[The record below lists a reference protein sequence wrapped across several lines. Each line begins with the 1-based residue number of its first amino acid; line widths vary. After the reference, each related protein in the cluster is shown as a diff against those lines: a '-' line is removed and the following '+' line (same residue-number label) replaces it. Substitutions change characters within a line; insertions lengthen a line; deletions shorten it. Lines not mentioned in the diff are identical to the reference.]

1 MKTYLFDTINRYKR
15 LSENLDVKVVLCNKS
30 WIVFNNSGEKETY
43 IFQENGNLII
53 SLNGEVT
60 NATWQYISAN
70 KSLIISGNEQ
80 SYMVHAAYVDDI
92 LFVLQIDGTQNCAFL
107 IDENNKQY
115 FLSQTY
121 NDIKQYFQSKEQN
134 QIQKEKFEQLENKRL
149 YVQEREQEQKKR
161 KIQEL
166 QSKANE
172 IKNANIKLCW
182 LIYIIC
188 FLVSVWGTQ
197 FLASLNIS
205 PIFSFLYGLIGGPF
219 VMIGIPFFIIKTIET
234 NKVKEWKRRHPNEQV
249 NQYL

>member
-115 FLSQTY
+115 FLPQTY

-134 QIQKEKFEQLENKRL
+134 
-149 YVQEREQEQKKR
+149 
-161 KIQEL
+161 
-166 QSKANE
+166 
-172 IKNANIKLCW
+172 
-182 LIYIIC
+182 
-188 FLVSVWGTQ
+188 
-197 FLASLNIS
+197 
-205 PIFSFLYGLIGGPF
+205 
-219 VMIGIPFFIIKTIET
+219 
-234 NKVKEWKRRHPNEQV
+234 
-249 NQYL
+249 